1 MESDDDSVQFE
12 ESDSECPDDDNFLW
26 EKLAITTSIS
36 NDPIEVFGGYIYLYM
51 QSEDDEL
58 FDKMMDQISNAIYKP
73 IAIEHAIDEN
83 YDTIVEYINDKN
95 HGFWYEIGKE
105 GKKWKCE
112 WFSGNEC
119 DCTDCKG
126 LSVRDVVKGYIKLFL
141 EMQNDEL
148 IQKIE
153 SDIDEME
160 DLPLCTR
167 IDHTVT
173 KYADDIEEKLQ
184 EARNKLD
191 SNDWDYSC
199 FFS

>member
-1 MESDDDSVQFE
+1 MTIYH
-12 ESDSECPDDDNFLW
+12 
-26 EKLAITTSIS
+26 KLEDGVIVTTILVSMLIRER
-36 NDPIEVFGGYIYLYM
+36 P
-51 QSEDDEL
+51 
-58 FDKMMDQISNAIYKP
+58 
-73 IAIEHAIDEN
+73 
-83 YDTIVEYINDKN
+83 
-95 HGFWYEIGKE
+95 IGKE
-105 GKKWKCE
+105 VKKWKCE